1 MSTTASCA
9 PAPADQPVIRSHGR
23 TQTPKHQ
30 RKLLQSLVDYFA
42 DDHQFVAHVQARL
55 VHPVLQSLTA
65 RMYPYLLC
73 AGILMLLTIML
84 NLLCCCVV
92 IMQGCRRR

>member
-1 MSTTASCA
+1 MSGAS
-9 PAPADQPVIRSHGR
+9 DQPVIRNAPR
-23 TQTPKHQ
+23 LQQREPKQQ
-30 RKLLQSLVDYFA
+30 RRLLQSLVDYFA

-55 VHPVLQSLTA
+55 VHPVLQSLTT

-73 AGILMLLTIML
+73 AGILLLLTIML

-92 IMQGCRRR
+92 IMQGCRSRR